1 MSQEDTPAEA
11 QEADAPKGTKENP
24 ATVSQEPKTFDADY
38 VKSLRSESAANRKKA
53 QEAIARIEELEARD
67 QSELEKAQTKAAKLE
82 QAKVEAEAKLL
93 RYEVA
98 AEKDVPAEAL
108 DFLTGNTREELEAKA
123 DKLLELVKSRN
134 NTPEPDFD
142 GGAREPAEENLTP
155 EEEHNRLFLQAMGL
169 APNT

>member
-1 MSQEDTPAEA
+1 MGQEPESTPAEGQEPEATPANEAPEAQGNKPESFSREYVESLRAEAARHRTRA
-11 QEADAPKGTKENP
+11 QELEDANK
-24 ATVSQEPKTFDADY
+24 
-38 VKSLRSESAANRKKA
+38 
-53 QEAIARIEELEARD
+53 
-67 QSELEKAQTKAAKLE
+67 SELERAQTKAQRAE
-82 QAKVEAEAKLL
+82 QAKADAEARLL

-98 AEKDVPAEAL
+98 AEKDVPADAL

-134 NTPEPDFD
+134 EQNREPDFD

-169 APNT
+169 TPNT